1 MEAAPEVR
9 AYRARWI
16 ITLTGQPV
24 ENGVLVVS
32 RGRIVRADSTSRVP
46 CTDLGD
52 VALIPG
58 LVNAHTHL
66 EFSSLGHPVPP
77 GSSFPAWLRRVVE
90 ARGDSPAPKLA
101 IAQGLRESIAA
112 GVTLVGDIA
121 TTGWNPEDYAGSPLR
136 GVIFQEL
143 IGLGAQRAAERV
155 ALAQSHV
162 QRDADHGLPVGWSA
176 GLSPH
181 APYTV
186 RSELFARVCQMAA
199 GYPSVPVAMH
209 LAESREELELLQSG
223 EGPFREFL
231 SSLGV
236 WPDDVF
242 RDGRS
247 IDEFLEPLSE
257 LDRAAIV
264 HGNYLTHHQLA
275 FLARHPH
282 LTLVYCPRTHAAFG
296 HPTHPWIDLHHLGG
310 SVAVGTDSR
319 ASNPD
324 LNLWAEL
331 QHIAAEYPEMRS
343 PVILQMGT
351 INGAR
356 VLGQGRDTGT
366 LAVGRR
372 ADLAVVALDDPAFRD
387 PWYDLFAPGNSI
399 AGAMIGGEW
408 VHASP
413 ALRRIGIEAA
423 EQNRESGGSGSASV
437 P

>member
-1 MEAAPEVR
+1 MEATPDIR

-24 ENGVLVVS
+24 ENGVLVIS
-32 RGRIVRADSTSRVP
+32 RGRIVRADSTTRIP

-66 EFSSLGHPVPP
+66 EFSNLSEPVPAGP
-77 GSSFPAWLRRVVE
+77 SFPDWLRRVVE
-90 ARGDSPAPKLA
+90 VRGQAPEPKSA
-101 IAQGLRESIAA
+101 ISQGLRESVAA
-112 GVTLVGDIA
+112 GVTLIGDIA
-121 TTGWNPEDYAGSPLR
+121 TAGWSPKDYAGSPLR

-143 IGLGAQRAAERV
+143 IGLGVQRAAERV
-155 ALAQSHV
+155 AQGEKHV
-162 QRDADHGLPVGWSA
+162 QRDADHALPTDWTA

-186 RSELFARVCQMAA
+186 RPDLFARVCQMAA
-199 GYPSVPVAMH
+199 SHPSIPVAMH
-209 LAESREELELLQSG
+209 LAESREELELLQTG
-223 EGPFREFL
+223 GGPFREFL
-231 SSLGV
+231 SALGV

-242 RDGRS
+242 RAGRS

-310 SVAVGTDSR
+310 SVAIGTDSR

-356 VLGQGRDTGT
+356 VLGQGRVTGT

-399 AGAMIGGEW
+399 AGTMIRGEW

-413 ALRRIGIEAA
+413 DLRRIGIEVS
-423 EQNRESGGSGSASV
+423 EQDRALGATGSASV

>member
-1 MEAAPEVR
+1 METTPDIR

-32 RGRIVRADSTSRVP
+32 RGRIVRADSITRIPYV
-46 CTDLGD
+46 DLGD

-66 EFSSLGHPVPP
+66 EFSNLFEPVPAGP
-77 GSSFPAWLRRVVE
+77 SFPEWLRRVVE
-90 ARGDSPAPKLA
+90 VRGPDPDPKSA
-101 IAQGLRESIAA
+101 ISQGLRESIAA

-121 TTGWNPEDYAGSPLR
+121 TTGWSPEDYAGSPLR
-136 GVIFQEL
+136 GVTFQEL
-143 IGLGAQRAAERV
+143 IGLGAQRATERLAVAEGH
-155 ALAQSHV
+155 LK
-162 QRDADHGLPVGWSA
+162 RDIDHSLPAEWTA

-186 RSELFARVCQMAA
+186 RPELFARVCQMAA
-199 GYPSVPVAMH
+199 GHPSVPVAMH
-209 LAESREELELLQSG
+209 LAESREELELLQTG
-223 EGPFREFL
+223 GGPFREFL
-231 SSLGV
+231 NSLGV

-242 RDGRS
+242 RAGRS
-247 IDEFLEPLSE
+247 IDEFLDPLSE

-264 HGNYLTHHQLA
+264 HGNYLTHQQLA

-282 LTLVYCPRTHAAFG
+282 LTLVYCPRTHAAFR

-310 SVAVGTDSR
+310 SVAIGTDSR

-372 ADLAVVALDDPAFRD
+372 ADLAVVALNDPAFRD
-387 PWYDLFAPGNSI
+387 PWHDLFAPGNSI
-399 AGAMIGGEW
+399 VGTMIGGDW
-408 VHASP
+408 VHAGP
-413 ALRRIGIEAA
+413 ALKRAGIEVPA
-423 EQNRESGGSGSASV
+423 EA
-437 P
+437 